1 METSEHHIIRELVI
15 HGVAYCLAAGL
26 GAIIL
31 GRYYGLFERYT
42 GSPSEARDAFL
53 TCIVITG
60 AIGPAITLL
69 LFWAH
74 KMIRPSHSG

>member
-15 HGVAYCLAAGL
+15 HGVAYCVAAGL
-26 GAIIL
+26 GAIVL
-31 GRYYGLFERYT
+31 ARYYWLFERYT

-53 TCIVITG
+53 TCSVIAG

-69 LFWAH
+69 LVWAH
-74 KMIRPSHSG
+74 KMIRPSRNG

>member
-1 METSEHHIIRELVI
+1 MEETERHVIRELVV
-15 HGVAYCLAAGL
+15 HGIAYCVAAGI

-31 GRYYGLFERYT
+31 YQHYWLFERYT

-53 TCIVITG
+53 TCIVIAG

-69 LFWAH
+69 VFWLH
-74 KMIRPSHSG
+74 GMIRTSRSG